1 MNFKDSI
8 VLVTGGTSGIGLS
21 LVEEFAKAEAN
32 VIFTGTKKINFKK
45 IINPKLIKKIKY
57 KVLDF
62 TKESSVRKY
71 IDYID
76 KLKTIDVLINNAG
89 INKINHIYDA
99 STIDWKRINKV
110 NLEGP
115 FLINKAV
122 SKKMKDQKFGK
133 IINISSIFG
142 VVSRQ
147 KRVIYSST
155 KWGLIGM
162 TKAMAL
168 DLAPYNVLVNSVS
181 PGFVNT
187 ELTKKILGK
196 EKMLEIAKKIPISR
210 LANPNEISKLIFFLC
225 SNLNTYITGQNI
237 SISGKIILCLNLINT
252 L

>member
-45 IINPKLIKKIKY
+45 IINPKLIKKINY

-62 TKESSVRKY
+62 TKKESSVRKY

-196 EKMLEIAKKIPISR
+196 EKMLEIAKKSQS
-210 LANPNEISKLIFFLC
+210 EISKSKRNF
-225 SNLNTYITGQNI
+225 
-237 SISGKIILCLNLINT
+237 
-252 L
+252 